1 MNSERNYDEV
11 IAELTI
17 QIVSLQDDLARINN
31 RDSLTVKR
39 VAKLENRI
47 EFLSKKI
54 DTLRMAFDEYI
65 SFQSRLNSTFSDYM
79 NRNPK

>member
-1 MNSERNYDEV
+1 MERNYDEE

-17 QIVSLQDDLARINN
+17 QIVLLQDDE
-31 RDSLTVKR
+31 LTKVKNKDTLTIKR
-39 VAKLENRI
+39 VVKIENRL

-54 DTLRMAFDEYI
+54 DSLKIAFDEYI
-65 SFQSRLNSTFSDYM
+65 AFQSRPNVIFADYM

>member
-1 MNSERNYDEV
+1 MERNYDEV

-47 EFLSKKI
+47 EFLSKKLDSFKI
-54 DTLRMAFDEYI
+54 AFDEYI
-65 SFQSRLNSTFSDYM
+65 AFQSRLNSTFSDYM